1 MPIYRVQA
9 PDGSILRI
17 EGPEGAT
24 PEQLQQ
30 VAASQWKAPKTGA
43 DLKAIASARGEAVDP
58 TAEISAGGRFLAGAG
73 KAFTDIAR
81 GVGQV
86 AGMVPQSQID
96 AAKTQDAPLMR
107 TGAGFAGNIAGNVAA
122 TLPTALV
129 PGANTVVGAG
139 AVGGL
144 LGGLQPVASNESRLQ
159 NALLGAAG
167 GAGGQMAANTIG
179 RAIRPVQ
186 SSLDEP
192 LKGLAAKAENVYNIP
207 LNAAQKTGSKPL
219 KIIDSVLDNM
229 PLTASKQAVAKGA
242 QAKAFNRAALG
253 TIGESAEQATPDVL
267 NAARTRIGQQFN
279 DLSARNAV
287 GLGDDFLESLSK
299 IESNINEFTKPGVR
313 DAIDKALNLAAD
325 GKISGQTYQ
334 KVRSTLGKQSSDA
347 FKSGN
352 SELGQALRAIKS
364 GLDEAAN
371 SSISAADKQAW
382 GQARAQWQA
391 LKVIEK
397 AAAPTSADAV
407 SGNISPAKLAQAL
420 QSVDKKGFTY
430 GTRTDELPDLARIG
444 QAFLKNQIPDSGTAQ
459 RQFYQQFLEN
469 PLTAVWQ
476 GATGGL
482 SLPVQSMMNSPAGQ
496 AYFSR
501 GLIGS
506 SPGVDALGRGLK
518 RGAGLL
524 GAGLPISFNAQQQ

>member
-1 MPIYRVQA
+1 M
-9 PDGSILRI
+9 
-17 EGPEGAT
+17 AT
-24 PEQLQQ
+24 LAELEAALVNADRAGDSQ
-30 VAASQWKAPKTGA
+30 AASAFASEIVRLRGSQPKTGA
-43 DLKAIASARGEAVDP
+43 DLKAIAEKRGEVVDP
-58 TAEISAGGRFLAGAG
+58 TAEMGMGRRALAGAG
-73 KAFTDIAR
+73 KAFADIGR

-86 AGMVPQSQID
+86 VGMVPQEEID
-96 AAKTQDAPLMR
+96 AAKMQDKPLMR

-122 TLPTALV
+122 TLPAALV

-144 LGGLQPVASNESRLQ
+144 LGGLQPVASDESRLQ

-192 LKGLAAKAENVYNIP
+192 LRGLAARAENVYNIP

-279 DLSARNAV
+279 DLSSRNAV

-364 GLDEAAN
+364 GLDEAADA
-371 SSISAADKQAW
+371 SISAADKQAW

-459 RQFYQQFLEN
+459 RQFYQRFLEN
-469 PLTAVWQ
+469 PLAAAWE
-476 GATGGL
+476 GATGGM
-482 SLPVQSMMNSPAGQ
+482 SLPVQALLNSKAGQ
-496 AYFSR
+496 KYLSQGTLNPTAAAWAR
-501 GLIGS
+501 
-506 SPGVDALGRGLK
+506 ALK
-518 RGAGLL
+518 QGAGMA
-524 GAGLPISFNAQQQ
+524 GAALPVALNAEK